1 MHTYVYVYLYI
12 LHDCK
17 KKEISVMAWLTFFP
31 GLSDILNWFK
41 AIFHTALKQ
50 ALSTYRKYPQSSANF
65 EI

>member
-1 MHTYVYVYLYI
+1 MTL
-12 LHDCK
+12 

-31 GLSDILNWFK
+31 ELSDILNWFRD
-41 AIFHTALKQ
+41 IFHTALKQ